1 MNIMKTRIG
10 IIGAMDLEI
19 EKLTKKE
26 MNSEN
31 IITKAGLR
39 FHIGKLGDTDVVIV
53 RSGIGKVN
61 AALCAQILI
70 DCFQVTHLINTGIAG
85 SLDHSINIGDIV
97 IGTDAMHHDLD
108 LSPLGYDPGILP
120 TLGDGPVLSSFPADP
135 FLRSLAARACRDAAP
150 DIGVHEGR
158 IVSGDQ
164 FISSSEQRSRLVN
177 TFHAICTEMEGAAIA
192 HTAYLN
198 DIPFVILRAISDK
211 AGDEADVEFGTFE
224 HKAAENCANVLAHMV
239 RDISRAQ

>member
-1 MNIMKTRIG
+1 MKTRIG

-19 EKLTKKE
+19 EKLTKEE

-97 IGTDAMHHDLD
+97 IGTDAMHHDPLAMNPAF
-108 LSPLGYDPGILP
+108 SPLSE
-120 TLGDGPVLSSFPADP
+120 TVL
-135 FLRSLAARACRDAAP
+135 
-150 DIGVHEGR
+150 
-158 IVSGDQ
+158 
-164 FISSSEQRSRLVN
+164 
-177 TFHAICTEMEGAAIA
+177 
-192 HTAYLN
+192 Y
-198 DIPFVILRAISDK
+198 
-211 AGDEADVEFGTFE
+211 
-224 HKAAENCANVLAHMV
+224 
-239 RDISRAQ
+239 

>member
-26 MNSEN
+26 MDSEN

-70 DCFQVTHLINTGIAG
+70 DCFQGG
-85 SLDHSINIGDIV
+85 SLNAEINIGDIV

-108 LSPLGYDPGILP
+108 LSPLGYEPGILP
-120 TLGDGPVLSSFPADP
+120 TLGEGPVLSSFPADP

-150 DIGVHEGR
+150 DISVHEGR

>member
-1 MNIMKTRIG
+1 MKTRIG

-26 MNSEN
+26 MDSEN

-61 AALCAQILI
+61 AALCAQIL
-70 DCFQVTHLINTGIAG
+70 

-108 LSPLGYDPGILP
+108 LSPLGYEPGILP